1 LLHGERGRRRGFQI
15 IPDTIL
21 FNGVLQPTHFFLVAV
36 NPAHEEEP
44 GLFSGVAEEELPI
57 GWYFP

>member
-1 LLHGERGRRRGFQI
+1 MGYSSL
-15 IPDTIL
+15 
-21 FNGVLQPTHFFLVAV
+21 THFFVVPV

-57 GWYFP
+57 GLYFP